1 MKFNP
6 LYEVQR
12 LTFYLERDCLEA
24 AKAKA
29 KELKQIYLNASLTT
43 RIKYHTRSYPFR
55 YSYIESVYSTRYI
68 LRNGILDEIARSK
81 VKGTNELKDTK

>member
-12 LTFYLERDCLEA
+12 LTFYLERDGLEA

-29 KELKQIYLNASLTT
+29 LELKQIYLKASLTT

-55 YSYIESVYSTRYI
+55 YSYIESAYSARHI
-68 LRNGILDEIARSK
+68 LRNIILDKIAK
-81 VKGTNELKDTK
+81 AN